1 MVMVLV
7 TEATEPLVH
16 TNRRITHIPGTTD
29 TTPVGQITV
38 VAMAVGTAEVVA
50 VTKADKSR
58 SRVRVLMTS
67 AVSPNKSLQGSVI
80 HKVLG
85 RGRFGSQLE
94 QVVRARVLNGRR
106 AAPELSR

>member
-67 AVSPNKSLQGSVI
+67 AVSPNKSLQGSGT

-85 RGRFGSQLE
+85 RGRPSQ
-94 QVVRARVLNGRR
+94 VSHSSPRARVLNGSRP
-106 AAPELSR
+106 APELSS